1 MALNNDS
8 FLILIFILLAV
19 CFWVFV
25 LWRNSR
31 QLHQQIQ
38 QVAGQHSLIRHDDRV
53 RTLCRAVHLLQP
65 SVTAGVDYVIRHD
78 SPGSA
83 PYIAEWNS
91 SKPQPR
97 PEELKAA
104 LEKLS
109 DINLESE
116 YAAMRREEYP
126 SVGEQLDA
134 AYQARQGNDAKQIEV
149 DEKIRLVKEKY
160 PKTDEC
166 L

>member
-1 MALNNDS
+1 MTLNNDS
-8 FLILIFILLAV
+8 FLILAFILLAV

-25 LWRNSR
+25 LWKNSR
-31 QLHQQIQ
+31 IMHHQIQ
-38 QVAGQHSLIRHDDRV
+38 QVAGQHSLIRHDDRA
-53 RTLCRAVHLLQP
+53 RTLCRALHLLQP
-65 SVTAGVDYVIRHD
+65 SVTAGVDYVIKHD
-78 SPGSA
+78 APGKA
-83 PYIAEWNS
+83 PYIAEWTS
-91 SKPQPR
+91 STPQPT
-97 PEELKAA
+97 PEALKAA

-134 AYQARQGNDAKQIEV
+134 AYQARQGNEAKQLEV
-149 DEKIRLVKEKY
+149 DEKIRRVKEKY